1 MIPTIKYTS
10 FTEKSRLSAISSE
23 FDDGLTGLGFHAKQ
37 SYHWQNYGAT
47 EGSPC
52 LI

>member
-1 MIPTIKYTS
+1 MGDS
-10 FTEKSRLSAISSE
+10 FKNCPQPLSGL
-23 FDDGLTGLGFHAKQ
+23 DDGLTGLGFHAKQ
-37 SYHWQNYGAT
+37 SYYRQNYGET